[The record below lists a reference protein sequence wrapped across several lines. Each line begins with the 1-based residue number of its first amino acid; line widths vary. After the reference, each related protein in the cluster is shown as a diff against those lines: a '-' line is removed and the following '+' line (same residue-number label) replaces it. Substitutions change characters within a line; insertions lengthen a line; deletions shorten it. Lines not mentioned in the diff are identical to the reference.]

1 MLIASFLTG
10 IVSGVNNSD
19 ALDPS
24 DKQAITIFL
33 TQSAEQIDA
42 EQLAQE
48 GEKVSCLGLG
58 RYRLR
63 PQGTTVLGL
72 KSYCFIG
79 LKGICSLR
87 NYPMYWQLTAFDA

>member
-33 TQSAEQIDA
+33 TQSAEQMDV
-42 EQLAQE
+42 EELAQE
-48 GEKVSCLGLG
+48 GEKVACLGLECCH
-58 RYRLR
+58 LR
-63 PQGTTVLGL
+63 PQGTIVLGL

-79 LKGICSLR
+79 LNGVCSLR
-87 NYPMYWQLTAFDA
+87 NYRMYWQLTGFDP